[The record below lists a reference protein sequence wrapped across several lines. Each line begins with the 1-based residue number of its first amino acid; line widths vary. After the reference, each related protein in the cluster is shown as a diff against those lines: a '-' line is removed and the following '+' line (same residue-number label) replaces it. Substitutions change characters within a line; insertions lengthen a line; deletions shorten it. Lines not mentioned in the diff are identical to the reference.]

1 VWREVSQSKSIEN
14 CWRKTK
20 IVDCSNISECIQEI
34 RVERE
39 EMIEQITADF
49 EKIKNLSIM
58 QN

>member
-1 VWREVSQSKSIEN
+1 MATNKDLI
-14 CWRKTK
+14 
-20 IVDCSNISECIQEI
+20 IIINISECIQEI

-49 EKIKNLSIM
+49 GKIKNLSIM